1 MAIYP
6 REDPRT
12 ALPQLEK
19 KLNEQ
24 LQELQKQIDELIKR
38 VEELENA

>member
-1 MAIYP
+1 MAILN

-24 LQELQKQIDELIKR
+24 IKELQKQIDELTKR
-38 VEELENA
+38 VKELEDA

>member
-1 MAIYP
+1 MVKYP

-19 KLNEQ
+19 ELN
-24 LQELQKQIDELIKR
+24 KRIDELVEMVKQLEERIK
-38 VEELENA
+38 ELENQ

>member
-1 MAIYP
+1 MAKYP

-19 KLNEQ
+19 RIT
-24 LQELQKQIDELIKR
+24 ELEAVVKALEKRIK
-38 VEELENA
+38 ELENQ

>member
-12 ALPQLEK
+12 TLPQLEK
-19 KLNEQ
+19 RIAELEEEIKKL
-24 LQELQKQIDELIKR
+24 KKR
-38 VEELENA
+38 IEELENA

>member
-1 MAIYP
+1 MATFN

-19 KLNEQ
+19 ELN
-24 LQELQKQIDELIKR
+24 KRIDELVEMVKQLEKRIK
-38 VEELENA
+38 ELEEQ

>member
-19 KLNEQ
+19 RIAELEVEIKKLKER
-24 LQELQKQIDELIKR
+24 I
-38 VEELENA
+38 EELENA

>member
-1 MAIYP
+1 MTIYN

-19 KLNEQ
+19 RVA
-24 LQELQKQIDELIKR
+24 ELERLVEELKKKI
-38 VEELENA
+38 EELENA

>member
-19 KLNEQ
+19 RIADLEAQIK
-24 LQELQKQIDELIKR
+24 ELMEKIK
-38 VEELENA
+38 ELENQ

>member
-19 KLNEQ
+19 KIAKLE
-24 LQELQKQIDELIKR
+24 DEVEKLKKKI
-38 VEELENA
+38 EELENA

>member
-6 REDPRT
+6 REDART

-19 KLNEQ
+19 
-24 LQELQKQIDELIKR
+24 ELKDKISVLEKQIEELKKR
-38 VEELENA
+38 IEELENA

>member
-19 KLNEQ
+19 RIAELEEEIKKL
-24 LQELQKQIDELIKR
+24 KAKI
-38 VEELENA
+38 EELENA

>member
-1 MAIYP
+1 MVKYP

-19 KLNEQ
+19 ELNRKIE
-24 LQELQKQIDELIKR
+24 ELEKEIEDLKKR
-38 VEELENA
+38 IEELENA

>member
-1 MAIYP
+1 MVKYP

-19 KLNEQ
+19 ELN
-24 LQELQKQIDELIKR
+24 KRIDELVEMVKQLEKRIK
-38 VEELENA
+38 ELENQ

>member
-1 MAIYP
+1 MAIFP

-19 KLNEQ
+19 RI
-24 LQELQKQIDELIKR
+24 QELEEEIKKLKEK
-38 VEELENA
+38 VKELEDA